1 MLAFL
6 LLFQVKNDKRILEIK
21 KEQETYNQKMRI
33 INKQI
38 VADEKQE
45 EMEIER

>member
-1 MLAFL
+1 
-6 LLFQVKNDKRILEIK
+6 
-21 KEQETYNQKMRI
+21 MRA

-45 EMEIER
+45 EIEIERWKQIEEKAKKRQK

>member
-21 KEQETYNQKMRI
+21 KEQETYNQKMRA

-45 EMEIER
+45 EIEIER

>member
-1 MLAFL
+1 
-6 LLFQVKNDKRILEIK
+6 
-21 KEQETYNQKMRI
+21 MRI

-45 EMEIER
+45 EMEIERWKQIEEKAKKRQK